1 MALDSEATLKARC
14 QEMHMADG
22 VYDALRGASVATFA
36 QLAFCTPHSS
46 SGIDDTALMAH
57 LQKIL
62 EDRLTDPVKAIVRRL
77 AFEAQ
82 ALDDQER
89 A

>member
-22 VYDALRGASVATFA
+22 VYDALRAASVATFA
-36 QLAFCTPHSS
+36 QAFCTPRSS

-62 EDRLTDPVKAIVRRL
+62 EDRLTDPVKAIVRRI